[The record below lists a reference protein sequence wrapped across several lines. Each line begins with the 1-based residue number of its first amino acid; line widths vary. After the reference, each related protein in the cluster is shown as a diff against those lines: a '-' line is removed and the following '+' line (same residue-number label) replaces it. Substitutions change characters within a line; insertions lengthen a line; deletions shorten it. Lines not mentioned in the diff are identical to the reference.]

1 VKAVWKYPLEDCEQQ
16 TVRVPRGSKALSVL
30 MQRSGICLYVMVE
43 TDAVDVGVDLRVW
56 VYGTGAWARGYEEGA
71 RFVGTV
77 QAADGGS
84 PLVQHVFVE
93 DR

>member
-1 VKAVWKYPLEDCEQQ
+1 MKAVWKYLLQDCEQQ
-16 TVRVPRGSKALSVL
+16 KVRVPRGSKVLSVL
-30 MQRSGICLYVMVE
+30 MQSCGIFLYVMVE
-43 TDAVDVGVDLRVW
+43 TDVADVGMDMRVW